1 MAHRVCP
8 WWLGYLL
15 ASPLRRWMQDP
26 VAIVGP
32 FVSDGMVVLE
42 PGPGMGFF
50 TLELARRVGPEGRV
64 IAVDVQPKML
74 EGLVKRATRAG
85 LAARID
91 ARLPKGESLGLE
103 DYAGKVNFTLAFAMV
118 HEVTN
123 PVALFAD
130 IRKALMPGGKLLI
143 AEPVG
148 HVSSEA
154 FEASLRQAGEA
165 GLVLDSR
172 PTIRRS
178 HAAVLVRS

>member
-1 MAHRVCP
+1 MAHRICP
-8 WWLGYLL
+8 WWPGYLH
-15 ASPLRRWMQDP
+15 ASPLRRWIQDP
-26 VAIVGP
+26 GAIVGP
-32 FVSDGMVVLE
+32 LVSEGMVVLE

-50 TLELARRVGPEGRV
+50 TLEMARRVGPIGRV
-64 IAVDVQPKML
+64 IAIDVQPRML
-74 EGLVKRATRAG
+74 EGLVKRATKAG
-85 LAARID
+85 LADRII
-91 ARLPKGESLGLE
+91 ARLSKADRLGIE
-103 DYAGKVNFTLAFAMV
+103 DYAGKVDFALAFAMV

-130 IRKALMPGGKLLI
+130 IRKALMPGGRLLI

-154 FEASLRQAGEA
+154 FKASLRQAGEA

-178 HAAVLVRS
+178 HSAVLVRS